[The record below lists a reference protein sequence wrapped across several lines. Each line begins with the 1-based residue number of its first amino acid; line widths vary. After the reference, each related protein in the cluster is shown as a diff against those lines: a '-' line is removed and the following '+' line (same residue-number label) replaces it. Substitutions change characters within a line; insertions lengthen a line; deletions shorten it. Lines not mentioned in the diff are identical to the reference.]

1 MAIKQKVSID
11 NLADTIR
18 QELVLFSQE
27 IAEQIDLSGEK
38 IGKEALKKLKDTSP
52 KKSGKYAKAWTM
64 TTDPQL
70 VKPDNRILH
79 VKAPHYRLTHLL
91 EFGHALRGGGRSRAF
106 PHIEKAEEEV
116 IRTFTAAV
124 EEAISRG

>member
-11 NLADTIR
+11 KLADTIR
-18 QELVLFSQE
+18 QELLAFSQE
-27 IAEQIDLSGEK
+27 VAEQIDLSAEK
-38 IGKEALKKLKDTSP
+38 VGKEALKKLKDTSP

-64 TTDPQL
+64 TTDPKL

-91 EFGHALRGGGRSRAF
+91 EFGHVLRGGGRSRAF
-106 PHIEKAEEEV
+106 PHIEKAEDEV
-116 IRTFTAAV
+116 VKVFTAAV
-124 EEAISRG
+124 EEAIGRE